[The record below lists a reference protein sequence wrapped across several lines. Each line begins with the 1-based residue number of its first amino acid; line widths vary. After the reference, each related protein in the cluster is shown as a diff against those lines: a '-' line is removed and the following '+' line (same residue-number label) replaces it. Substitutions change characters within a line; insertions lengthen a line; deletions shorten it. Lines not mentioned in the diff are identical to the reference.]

1 MLKILFLLNVF
12 HQAISYNINLYGM
25 KIQAAGQNNLKISFH
40 IRKEID
46 HLTGEFSAHH
56 KDCPN
61 GQCGSITTGKPSK
74 ENDQGK
80 KFTIPLHHSLSRCKS
95 YDRVEVRAAIWH
107 GGQNKHSANWK
118 ASCPHLTTT
127 TKTTTKGTTT
137 QTTKTAKT
145 TTTPASGPAL
155 SVVNIATVSIIVVLV
170 IISSVIIVLAV
181 TLLRRRRNR
190 KQERAEEMPV
200 DENPIYGI
208 YEEEPV
214 YNVVTDENAYYAT

>member
-1 MLKILFLLNVF
+1 MWENKNLNLSNVVKCKARLFSQRYYQDIACLCHLQLDYTLDSQELIKLSVRALGLVHGSNNMLKILFLLNVF

-127 TKTTTKGTTT
+127 SRTT
-137 QTTKTAKT
+137 AT
-145 TTTPASGPAL
+145 TTTATTTTTSPQRHQDNISGAH
-155 SVVNIATVSIIVVLV
+155 
-170 IISSVIIVLAV
+170 
-181 TLLRRRRNR
+181 
-190 KQERAEEMPV
+190 
-200 DENPIYGI
+200 
-208 YEEEPV
+208 
-214 YNVVTDENAYYAT
+214 